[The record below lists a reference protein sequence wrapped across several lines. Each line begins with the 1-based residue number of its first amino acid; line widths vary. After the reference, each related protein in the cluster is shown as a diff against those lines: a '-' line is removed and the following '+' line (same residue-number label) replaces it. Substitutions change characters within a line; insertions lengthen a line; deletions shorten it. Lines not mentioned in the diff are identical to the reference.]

1 MGTSTSE
8 PTNSSLSYWEYESI
22 QARCVRL
29 QEKNDELRQELEREV
44 KLKSRVFDR
53 RFSFSKFELQN
64 AWFIVQVKNLLR

>member
-29 QEKNDELRQELEREV
+29 QEKNDELRHELEREV
-44 KLKSRVFDR
+44 KLKSWVFDKSPYY
-53 RFSFSKFELQN
+53 SFESVLN
-64 AWFIVQVKNLLR
+64 DTVMHS